1 MRFMR
6 FARHLLLFAAAVSLY
21 AQALS
26 NRRAPSFS
34 LPDSTLRQHDIL
46 DYRGTWLLIDF
57 TETSPAKCK
66 ELSVKLEA
74 VKKKYGVKV
83 NVLSIVLAP
92 PETQAT
98 VAKLV
103 AETRMTTPVLFD
115 SSQVAIASS
124 ACAPRLDS
132 PTSALRA
139 GSTSRGCS
147 GIPRFPKPKVAS
159 PILAGGASDSGGLA
173 SLLVPPVIAGGLVPT
188 PTVQTSGMTRTAA
201 INCSRSRLV

>member
-1 MRFMR
+1 MRFMPVR
-6 FARHLLLFAAAVSLY
+6 LILFLVAALSLS

-46 DYRGTWLLIDF
+46 DYRGTWLLVDF
-57 TETSPAKCK
+57 TETNPVKCK

-74 VKKKYGVKV
+74 VKKKYGAKV

-103 AETRMTTPVLFD
+103 AETKMTTPVLFD
-115 SSQVAIASS
+115 SSQVAIAYFKATPQNPSF
-124 ACAPRLDS
+124 DS
-132 PTSALRA
+132 PHL
-139 GSTSRGCS
+139 
-147 GIPRFPKPKVAS
+147 F
-159 PILAGGASDSGGLA
+159 
-173 SLLVPPVIAGGLVPT
+173 
-188 PTVQTSGMTRTAA
+188 A
-201 INCSRSRLV
+201 INPNGMIVKDWAQPATLSPGFLTEIDQLIGGSPAKK

>member
-1 MRFMR
+1 MKFMR
-6 FARHLLLFAAAVSLY
+6 FARHLILFAAAVSLS
-21 AQALS
+21 AQGLS

-66 ELSVKLEA
+66 ELSIKLEA

-83 NVLSIVLAP
+83 AILSIVLSP

-103 AETRMTTPVLFD
+103 AETKMTTPVLFD
-115 SSQVAIASS
+115 SSQVAIAYFK
-124 ACAPRLDS
+124 ATPQNPTFDS
-132 PTSALRA
+132 PHLFAINPNGMIVKDWAQPATMNPGFLAELDQLIA
-139 GSTSRGCS
+139 GS
-147 GIPRFPKPKVAS
+147 PAKK
-159 PILAGGASDSGGLA
+159 
-173 SLLVPPVIAGGLVPT
+173 
-188 PTVQTSGMTRTAA
+188 
-201 INCSRSRLV
+201 